1 MECLMKKIIC
11 GNNLLGNREM
21 PFTLRDLGLN
31 IKKTRESR
39 ESRKKPGK
47 PMLQYELAQAAG
59 IPASS
64 LSNIEKGK
72 YRNPTW
78 RILTKIADGLGCEIS
93 EFFADEKKKISASHL
108 ALDEMIDMIVKEK
121 LERLLQEKIRK

>member
-1 MECLMKKIIC
+1 
-11 GNNLLGNREM
+11 M

-31 IKKTRESR
+31 IKKIRESR
-39 ESRKKPGK
+39 ESRIKIGK
-47 PMLQYELAQAAG
+47 PMLQYELARSAG

-78 RILTKIADGLGCEIS
+78 RILSKIADGLGCDIS
-93 EFFADEKKKISASHL
+93 EFFAEGKKKILASHL
-108 ALDEMIDMIVKEK
+108 ALDEMIDLIVKEK
-121 LERLLQEKIRK
+121 LERLLQEKVKK